1 MYTEQDLLS
10 INKQLKTRWTLLGV
24 IALLF
29 VAGIV
34 YSLIIRMEALT
45 AGLTIVLGAILIFV
59 FDLAIK
65 PLHRYAALLRNL
77 LHGRT
82 RQLDCAYLHIDAD
95 ISLVDGVKY
104 YGMTVLQQDEDG
116 GDPFERLL
124 YWDAQK
130 PIPQLEQGEK
140 LHIVYHD
147 RMIASLTRV

>member
-10 INKQLKTRWTLLGV
+10 IRKQEKKRWTIVGV
-24 IALLF
+24 VALLF
-29 VAGIV
+29 IAGIV
-34 YSLIIRMEALT
+34 YSLIIRSEALT
-45 AGLTIVLGAILIFV
+45 AGLTIVLVAILIFV
-59 FDLAIK
+59 YDLTIK
-65 PLHRYAALLRNL
+65 PLHCYATLLHNL

-82 RQLDCAYLHIDAD
+82 RQLDCTYHSIDAD
-95 ISLVDGVKY
+95 LSLVDGVKY

-124 YWDAQK
+124 YWDAEK
-130 PIPQLEQGEK
+130 PIPQLQQGDQ

>member
-10 INKQLKTRWTLLGV
+10 IRKQLKTRWTILGV
-24 IALLF
+24 VALLF
-29 VAGIV
+29 IAAIV
-34 YSLIIRMEALT
+34 YSLIIRVEALT
-45 AGLTIVLGAILIFV
+45 AGLTIAMGAILIFT
-59 FDLAIK
+59 FDLALK
-65 PLHRYAALLRNL
+65 PLHCYAALLDNL

-82 RQLDCAYLHIDAD
+82 RELDCTYHSIDAD

-104 YGMTVLQQDEDG
+104 YGMSVLQQDEDG

-130 PIPQLEQGEK
+130 PIPQLNQGEK

-147 RMIASLTRV
+147 RMIASLNRA